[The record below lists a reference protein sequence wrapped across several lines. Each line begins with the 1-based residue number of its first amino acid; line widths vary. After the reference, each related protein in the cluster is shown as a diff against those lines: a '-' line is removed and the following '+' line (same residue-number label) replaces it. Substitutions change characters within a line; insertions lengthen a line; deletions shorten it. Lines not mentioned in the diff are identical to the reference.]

1 MVAEMPPI
9 EKRTS
14 AGTPA
19 AMNTT
24 CFQSTSRG
32 IPSVGEAIFIT
43 HPLAIALPRARPR
56 QSLRL
61 TGKR

>member
-24 CFQSTSRG
+24 CFQSTSRS
-32 IPSVGEAIFIT
+32 IPSVGEAIFMT
-43 HPLAIALPRARPR
+43 HPPRDRADARTSPAIV
-56 QSLRL
+56 S
-61 TGKR
+61 GKR